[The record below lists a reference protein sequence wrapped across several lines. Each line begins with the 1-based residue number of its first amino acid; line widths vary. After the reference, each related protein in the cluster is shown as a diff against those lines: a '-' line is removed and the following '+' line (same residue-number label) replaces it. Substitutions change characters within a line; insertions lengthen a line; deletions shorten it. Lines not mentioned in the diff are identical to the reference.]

1 MSFEKKLKKIQDIS
15 DSLESRD
22 IPLEKMI
29 QNFKM
34 GIKLIKECRELLEET
49 GGKIETLGEENPG
62 KKRPS

>member
-29 QNFKM
+29 QNFET

-49 GGKIETLGEENPG
+49 EKKIETLGEEKPG
-62 KKRPS
+62 RKRSS